1 MAVKGVRYMKT
12 GEVEYV
18 KVFAEAAGF
27 LEVSYWFGTAHVVT
41 VESELSGG
49 NDRGAIIVNTATL
62 LVYKKAVDI
71 LLEALREFE
80 GFSEKDDLMQLHSG
94 DSLVEKETGR
104 GFGILFS

>member
-62 LVYKKAVDI
+62 LVYQKAVDI

-80 GFSEKDDLMQLHSG
+80 GLSVKNGVIWLHSG
-94 DSLVEKETGR
+94 DVLIEKETGR
-104 GFGILFS
+104 GFGLLFS